1 MIRSERRIRLC
12 TALLIVNLA
21 VIWGNSLLPGE
32 ISGKISGFATEL
44 IGKLLG
50 LTPGESQGGHGL
62 LRKLA
67 HFSEFACLGMLLTWR
82 LAMGKQTGRNL
93 ICQTLLGGM
102 MAACLDETIQIFVDG
117 RGSSLLDVWIDT
129 CGACVGMTILLF
141 GHHLCKKKKHNNIM
155 EETT

>member
-1 MIRSERRIRLC
+1 MIRTSRRIRLC
-12 TALLIVNLA
+12 TALLMVNLA
-21 VIWGNSLLPGE
+21 LIWGNSLLPGE
-32 ISGKISGFATEL
+32 ISGKISGFVTEL

-67 HFSEFACLGMLLTWR
+67 HFSEFACLGALLTWR
-82 LAMGKQTGRNL
+82 LAMGRRTGRNL
-93 ICQTLLGGM
+93 ICQTLLGCLT
-102 MAACLDETIQIFVDG
+102 AACLDETIQIFVDG

-129 CGACVGMTILLF
+129 CGAAVGMTALLF
-141 GHHLCKKKKHNNIM
+141 GHHLIKKKNKSQYL